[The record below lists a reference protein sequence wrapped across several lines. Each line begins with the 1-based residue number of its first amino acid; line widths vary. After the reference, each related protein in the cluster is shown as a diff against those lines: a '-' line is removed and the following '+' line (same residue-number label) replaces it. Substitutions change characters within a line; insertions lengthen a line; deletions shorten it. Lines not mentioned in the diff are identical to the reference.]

1 MLIFTTSPFAKNRNI
16 FISKPKDNNLHI
28 GITWDFAIIKSSL
41 KVLSS
46 KWRSGYHSSKVRI
59 ASVRK
64 KGFAGVFF
72 NRMLVCLTYLNKNP
86 HRYLLKLE
94 HGVSTKIP
102 GVQIILLKKMYEKS
116 KVVITSCFFGL
127 DNRTKLT
134 KLWNA
139 KRWKYKNGICF
150 GLATWDGWKE
160 YSENSSYTWAYKYHI
175 YYGHTHNTW
184 SKSSHA
190 NPVCS
195 VKDYDF
201 PDLNGVVFSDS
212 AKHLKKPVPFHCTGL
227 VHKDTKNTIPEY
239 LVLLVIYIG

>member
-1 MLIFTTSPFAKNRNI
+1 MTEWLPFVQ
-16 FISKPKDNNLHI
+16 
-28 GITWDFAIIKSSL
+28 SSDC
-41 KVLSS
+41 LSE
-46 KWRSGYHSSKVRI
+46 KERFCWCLF
-59 ASVRK
+59 
-64 KGFAGVFF
+64 KG
-72 NRMLVCLTYLNKNP
+72 MLVCLTYSKKNP

-102 GVQIILLKKMYEKS
+102 EVQIILVKKMYEKS
-116 KVVITSCFFGL
+116 KVVITSWFFGL

-150 GLATWDGWKE
+150 GLPTWDGWKE

-190 NPVCS
+190 NPACS

-201 PDLNGVVFSDS
+201 PDLKGEFLAILLSTEKTCSIPLYGSS
-212 AKHLKKPVPFHCTGL
+212 A
-227 VHKDTKNTIPEY
+227 
-239 LVLLVIYIG
+239 